1 MKIVKKELLFQL
13 QNCDGVTE
21 IAKKFG
27 ITPRGLRKR
36 IQENPD
42 LQEAQAEGRERLI
55 DTAQSKLGDAVRNG
69 DAWAVKF
76 VLETW
81 GKSRGFTKMVQVE
94 SKDEPLGVMHL
105 YFPDDGRDKPD
116 PFNLPAEPSTVVD
129 GEATTLP
136 NSAAF

>member
-1 MKIVKKELLFQL
+1 MDDIPSSVSHSSFSSSLLDQSL
-13 QNCDGVTE
+13 LDHHHLSDHHQ
-21 IAKKFG
+21 
-27 ITPRGLRKR
+27 
-36 IQENPD
+36 QENPD
-42 LQEAQAEGRERLI
+42 IQEAQAEGRERLI

-105 YFPDDGRDKPD
+105 YFPDDGRSGPD
-116 PFNLPAEPSTVVD
+116 PLNIPAPSIVD
-129 GEATTLP
+129 GEATTLQ
-136 NSAAF
+136 NSAGL